1 MSEHTPGPWEAKVL
15 SDAPERDMAFI
26 FAKGARIVG
35 SVRLD
40 EGNRLVPER
49 MRIHSD
55 EALANATLIAAAPD
69 LYGAAKGLIEI
80 LLKDDKMAA
89 GAAMDRIFDAVAKA
103 EGA

>member
-1 MSEHTPGPWEAKVL
+1 MSKHTPGPWEAKV
-15 SDAPERDMAFI
+15 STDAPERDMAFI

-35 SVRLD
+35 CVRLD
-40 EGNRLVPER
+40 EGNRIVPKD
-49 MRIHSD
+49 MRVHSD
-55 EALANATLIAAAPD
+55 EALANAALIAAAPD

-80 LLKDDKMAA
+80 LLKDDKMNA